1 MSVEGSSHLGP
12 DEPVKRKGA
21 ERQLEDV
28 SCLVLFLV
36 EAALPITL
44 STVLH
49 DTIMAWATEAL
60 ERAGEPEG
68 HRADGEPVRVFDF
81 EHLIESG
88 RQDVQIGG
96 GLDSANLSVEAAA
109 RQLDR
114 ARPNSREWY
123 AAKQVLDQAVS
134 RLRDVSSRLL
144 RRAGAE
150 EDPLEG
156 VRVGVRSQ
164 RPGDRPIQ
172 AVRSTSGGRGRSPD
186 RNRAQAG
193 HRRTPPGADAARR
206 SSRSTR
212 FGTR

>member
-12 DEPVKRKGA
+12 DEPVKREDA

-28 SCLVLFLV
+28 SALVLSLV

-49 DTIMAWATEAL
+49 DSIMAWATEAL
-60 ERAGEPEG
+60 ERAGEPEER
-68 HRADGEPVRVFDF
+68 RADGEAIRVFDF
-81 EHLIESG
+81 EPLIESG
-88 RQDVQIGG
+88 RQDTQVRAD
-96 GLDSANLSVEAAA
+96 LDSANLSVEAAA
-109 RQLDR
+109 LQLAG

-134 RLRDVSSRLL
+134 RLRDVSTRLL

-150 EDPLEG
+150 GDPLED
-156 VRVGVRSQ
+156 VRVGVRSR
-164 RPGDRPIQ
+164 RPGGRPVQ
-172 AVRSTSGGRGRSPD
+172 AARATSGRRARSPD

-193 HRRTPPGADAARR
+193 HGRTPPAARR

-212 FGTR
+212 FETR